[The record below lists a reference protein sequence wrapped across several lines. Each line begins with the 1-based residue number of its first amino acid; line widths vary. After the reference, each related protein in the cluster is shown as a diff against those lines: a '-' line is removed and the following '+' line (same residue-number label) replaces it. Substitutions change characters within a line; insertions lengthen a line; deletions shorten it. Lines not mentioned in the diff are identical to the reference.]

1 MLWLQKSG
9 FVEHYLRQNSMI
21 VSIAILVDDANLLL
35 GLQLFHEWDRVRKF
49 MSGLQYQN
57 SIEAF

>member
-1 MLWLQKSG
+1 
-9 FVEHYLRQNSMI
+9 MI